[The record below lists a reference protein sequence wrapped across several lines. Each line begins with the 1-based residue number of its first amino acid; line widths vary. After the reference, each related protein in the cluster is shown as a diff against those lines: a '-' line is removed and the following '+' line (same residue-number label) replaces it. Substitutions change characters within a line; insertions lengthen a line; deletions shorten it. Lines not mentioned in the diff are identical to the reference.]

1 MAVEEKAK
9 QDSVFSAFDI
19 NKVREGRAEDKSSL
33 NNIIDKGMQEYDMG
47 NYINSVA
54 QQVRGYQDLCEDVN
68 KSLKKTQKVL
78 EASKN
83 GLTYETYSW
92 KQRLLHK
99 LGPWGRKK
107 ALEMGVSKTGLAFQE
122 QRKTLEEMAIALD
135 KRKLEG
141 EQLDNRLDSDL
152 KKLQDIYN
160 EGSKKQLEGNKDAN
174 QWRPLAMEA
183 KDKLQRLEEQLAAE
197 TDQDKKAL
205 LIQQVSELQNDY
217 KKYKDNLEIACD
229 KFTEGV
235 LMFECGHDQYKT
247 LQVWGEIIKE
257 QMKNY
262 KGLSI
267 QINTMKRT
275 MQMTYDRMIWAIQ
288 GVDLQNAAVEFIDN
302 VKKTSSEAL
311 ASVAME
317 TKKISEK
324 VFEQLKKPITD
335 EKKREIALQA
345 IDASREFREK
355 AIQELY
361 EKQEERGGVTTI

>member
-1 MAVEEKAK
+1 MAVEERSK
-9 QDSVFSAFDI
+9 QESVFSSFDI
-19 NKVREGRAEDKSSL
+19 NKVREGRAEGKSS
-33 NNIIDKGMQEYDMG
+33 IDSLISKGMQEYDMG
-47 NYINSVA
+47 QYINQVA
-54 QQVRGYQDLCEDVN
+54 QQAKSYQDLCEDVN
-68 KSLKKTQKVL
+68 KQLKKTQKVL
-78 EASKN
+78 SESKN

-92 KQRLLHK
+92 KQKVLHR

-107 ALEMGVSKTGLAFQE
+107 AMEMGVTKTGVAFTQ

-141 EQLDNRLDSDL
+141 EQLDGRLESDL
-152 KKLQDIYN
+152 KKLQEIYN
-160 EGSKKQLEGNKDAN
+160 EGSKKQLEGNKKAG

-183 KDKLQRLEEQLAAE
+183 KDKLQRLEEQLAVE

-205 LIQQVSELQNDY
+205 LIQQVTELQNEY
-217 KKYKDNLEIACD
+217 KSCKDKLEEACD
-229 KFTEGV
+229 EFTEGI

-257 QMKNY
+257 QLKNY

-267 QINTMKRT
+267 QLNTMKRT
-275 MQMTYDRMIWAIQ
+275 MQMTYDRMVWAIQ

-311 ASVAME
+311 SSVAME

-324 VFEQLKKPITD
+324 VYEQLKKPIT
-335 EKKREIALQA
+335 EESKREIALQA
-345 IDASREFREK
+345 IDASKEFREK

-361 EKQEERGGVTTI
+361 ERQEEKSGISTI